1 MGKEEW
7 CYLLLPLE
15 FPQTKLHGHQ
25 STKNLKLK
33 YVPFNN
39 LKNLANDYIIVSG
52 RKKEVGGLQTEVADE
67 YK

>member
-7 CYLLLPLE
+7 CHLLFSLE
-15 FPQTKLHGHQ
+15 FPQTKPHGHQ

-39 LKNLANDYIIVSG
+39 LKTSANDYVIVSG
-52 RKKEVGGLQTEVADE
+52 RKKEVGELQIEVADE
-67 YK
+67 Y